1 MANGTKGWGGP
12 RRGAG
17 RPAGSKSKGGDNVV
31 EMRRRQS
38 YADAAAS
45 ILGRARQRYPIP
57 ELRFPEIPP
66 GVVPKGNATMAMDNE
81 LNQTMGWANSQFI
94 GMAFGSSIREG
105 LAFPGYAFLSV
116 LAQRPEYRTFAET
129 IATEMTR
136 KWIKLK
142 VASESKKERKKEER
156 QEKEDVEE
164 EEGEEGEEEQ
174 NEETEGEEVEEAE
187 DREPVDRDRNPAR
200 DKPDLD
206 RVDSEHEKASE
217 GLEEHEEPENMD
229 RERLRDEGE
238 RDEDSEA
245 DNLSESENRREGLE
259 ERDFE
264 NAAEGDLPTKEEEI
278 ERASEGEAD
287 DKTEKIKAIED
298 ELKRLQARDIF
309 KDVAL
314 HDAFFGVA
322 HLFIDFEN
330 TDVDDLRGELQYDI
344 GNGREDLSI
353 DKCSHVRI
361 RKLKTVEPVWTYP
374 ITYNA
379 INPLQDDFYKPTVW
393 YVMGR
398 TIHASRLLLFVGR
411 PVPDLLKPSY
421 IFGGLS
427 LSQLAQP
434 YVDIWLDVR
443 QNVANLIQAFSVM
456 VLSTNMQGLMQPGGF
471 DSMGERATLFN
482 ATRNNEGLMMI
493 DKNTEE
499 FQNVAA
505 PLSGLHELQAQAQEH
520 MMSVARIPAV
530 KFTGIQPT
538 GLNASSEGEIR
549 VFYDT
554 IAAAQESLFRPN
566 LTRIIDFIQLS
577 LFGKVDEDIT
587 FDFEPLWA
595 LSEKEE
601 AELRKLEAETDDI
614 LVNGC
619 AALHPEEVRER
630 LASDPDTPYAGIDV
644 EDVPDPPQMEGL
656 GGKINLKGTQPFGG
670 GGAAGGGAG
679 GGNSGSGR
687 GGGGGGGGFGG
698 ASEGSGEGDA
708 AIVLDERPIIAFPR
722 DSAGLLIEPD
732 ELSPQTQMTI
742 DHNRERFAK
751 HYNYADE
758 IYGDENSY
766 DLQGDYNCGRCNQA
780 DGEKCLLVKIA
791 KIDRTAGSCRQ
802 WESVREGDPEMPL
815 FRESP
820 DLAAYGV
827 AVNGEGFGCKR
838 CPYSKPAKNKDDQG
852 RRHWC
857 GYGGFHQTPTACC
870 ALNGAETK

>member
-1 MANGTKGWGGP
+1 M
-12 RRGAG
+12 
-17 RPAGSKSKGGDNVV
+17 
-31 EMRRRQS
+31 
-38 YADAAAS
+38 
-45 ILGRARQRYPIP
+45 
-57 ELRFPEIPP
+57 
-66 GVVPKGNATMAMDNE
+66 
-81 LNQTMGWANSQFI
+81 
-94 GMAFGSSIREG
+94 
-105 LAFPGYAFLSV
+105 
-116 LAQRPEYRTFAET
+116 
-129 IATEMTR
+129 
-136 KWIKLK
+136 
-142 VASESKKERKKEER
+142 
-156 QEKEDVEE
+156 
-164 EEGEEGEEEQ
+164 
-174 NEETEGEEVEEAE
+174 
-187 DREPVDRDRNPAR
+187 
-200 DKPDLD
+200 
-206 RVDSEHEKASE
+206 
-217 GLEEHEEPENMD
+217 
-229 RERLRDEGE
+229 
-238 RDEDSEA
+238 
-245 DNLSESENRREGLE
+245 
-259 ERDFE
+259 
-264 NAAEGDLPTKEEEI
+264 
-278 ERASEGEAD
+278 
-287 DKTEKIKAIED
+287 
-298 ELKRLQARDIF
+298 
-309 KDVAL
+309 

-456 VLSTNMQGLMQPGGF
+456 VLSTNMQGVMQPGGA
-471 DSMGERATLFN
+471 DSMQDRAHLFN
-482 ATRNNEGLMMI
+482 VSRDNGGLMML

-601 AELRKLEAETDDI
+601 AELRNSDPASEDNTDD
-614 LVNGC
+614 
-619 AALHPEEVRER
+619 
-630 LASDPDTPYAGIDV
+630 
-644 EDVPDPPQMEGL
+644 
-656 GGKINLKGTQPFGG
+656 
-670 GGAAGGGAG
+670 
-679 GGNSGSGR
+679 
-687 GGGGGGGGFGG
+687 
-698 ASEGSGEGDA
+698 
-708 AIVLDERPIIAFPR
+708 
-722 DSAGLLIEPD
+722 
-732 ELSPQTQMTI
+732 
-742 DHNRERFAK
+742 
-751 HYNYADE
+751 
-758 IYGDENSY
+758 
-766 DLQGDYNCGRCNQA
+766 
-780 DGEKCLLVKIA
+780 
-791 KIDRTAGSCRQ
+791 
-802 WESVREGDPEMPL
+802 
-815 FRESP
+815 
-820 DLAAYGV
+820 
-827 AVNGEGFGCKR
+827 
-838 CPYSKPAKNKDDQG
+838 
-852 RRHWC
+852 
-857 GYGGFHQTPTACC
+857 
-870 ALNGAETK
+870 